1 MTGLDVFAPLDGASP
16 WLWLTFALAL
26 GAVELVATSFF
37 LIWVALAAAGTA
49 LALALVPGLSGE
61 AQTALFA
68 ALSVVF
74 TFVGRAAL
82 RRPGVAR
89 PGLNRRASALTG
101 RRARVV
107 GDFATGIGAVEID
120 GLRWRARLDGE
131 GEGEGEGQGEGA
143 DGQAGP
149 PAPREGDMVAILGA
163 DGVVLRVAPD

>member
-1 MTGLDVFAPLDGASP
+1 
-16 WLWLTFALAL
+16 
-26 GAVELVATSFF
+26 
-37 LIWVALAAAGTA
+37 VALAAAGTA

-120 GLRWRARLDGE
+120 GLRWRARLDVGAE
-131 GEGEGEGQGEGA
+131 GEGEGDGA